1 MVGNGGFRRLHPPY
15 GFSFS
20 LEAAKKFSSRQRPRD
35 NSNDLHSSAFFPKS
49 RSPTPGNVQV
59 VMMVFW
65 QPSSIAYLASNLSN
79 CYAEESDDDAARPTD
94 NQMAHL

>member
-1 MVGNGGFRRLHPPY
+1 MVGSGGFRRLHPPY

-35 NSNDLHSSAFFPKS
+35 NSNGL
-49 RSPTPGNVQV
+49 
-59 VMMVFW
+59 MMVFW